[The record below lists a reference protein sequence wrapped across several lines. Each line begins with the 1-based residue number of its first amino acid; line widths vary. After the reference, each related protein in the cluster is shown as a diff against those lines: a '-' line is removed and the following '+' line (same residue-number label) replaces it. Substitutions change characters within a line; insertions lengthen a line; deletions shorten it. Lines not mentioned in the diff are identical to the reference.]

1 MKRIIT
7 VSVVSAAIFIV
18 LWIFKIFEITKN
30 MLILGLIGA
39 GLFLIGAVILK
50 VITPRIRTGRFFALK
65 QMSLLE
71 WQLTLCFCIILI
83 CGSFLLNYLTSLLYG
98 LLAINA
104 PAAFSG
110 AGYPSMLTAILCI
123 AVLPAVFEEIFF
135 RGAVLTVLRN
145 SKMKDIAVIG
155 ASAVL
160 FTVLHGPGYYF
171 LTDLYAGILL
181 AVLVYLTGSVYAA
194 MTTHFLSNFISYFLA
209 LYGAKLTEA
218 GIGDLTVHVVVVCLI
233 GAVCHLLH
241 LLKKLILRNDEEDR
255 SRINENSRRWEE
267 KHSKGEN
274 NRVKTR

>member
-1 MKRIIT
+1 MKRVIA
-7 VSVVSAAIFIV
+7 VSVVCATIFII

-39 GLFLIGAVILK
+39 GLFLIGAAILK
-50 VITPRIRTGRFFALK
+50 IITPRIRTGRFFALK
-65 QMSLLE
+65 QMSFLE
-71 WQLTLCFCIILI
+71 WQLTFCLCIILI
-83 CGSFLLNYLTSLLYG
+83 CGSFLLNYLTSMLYG

-104 PAAFSG
+104 PAAFSD
-110 AGYPSMLTAILCI
+110 AGYPSVLTAILCI
-123 AVLPAVFEEIFF
+123 AVLPAIFEEIFF
-135 RGAVLTVLRN
+135 RGAVLTVLRS

-160 FTVLHGPGYYF
+160 FAVLHGPGYYF

-181 AVLVYLTGSVYAA
+181 GVLVYLTGSVYAA
-194 MTTHFLSNFISYFLA
+194 MTAHFLANFISYFLT

-241 LLKKLILRNDEEDR
+241 LLKKLILKNDEEDR

-267 KHSKGEN
+267 KRSKGEN